1 MTGRSLELM
10 YQFLICTSSA
20 FVAVAMFHVVF
31 PKKRKPEI
39 EDEECQFSSFVKTAA
54 KHGKSTVI
62 STVNELLDAI
72 SKAMDTQHTVNM
84 NSKPKLRNDMIVDQ
98 IDLEISRLSDRLFTI
113 LSEAT
118 IESLPLLQLVKKG
131 RRLPCCALDIGGTLT
146 KLVLFKPGGGERD
159 LKCETYDP
167 DREFCSDADHD
178 SGSIPVRLTS
188 TDVIH
193 LKLYSFETKKIHTVV
208 EFLKARGICNVRISA
223 SGGGGHK
230 FQELFQREIGVKLSS
245 IDEMRSVITGVNH
258 RLLTG
263 SQEAFH
269 YRWGLDAERKAY
281 VSFAGK
287 KSPFPYL
294 LVNIGS
300 GVSIIRVDQMD
311 SYRRLSGS
319 CLGGGSFFGLCKLLT
334 GKYKFDEIV
343 EMSRRGNINNVDLL
357 VSDIYGQGFV
367 KDIGLSDDLIASSF
381 GKVAVADHSS
391 ETFCPEDMVRSL
403 IFMFSNNLSQIACL
417 IAERERIENIIFS
430 GGFIR
435 NNAYVWSKISFGLD
449 FWSGSRLQALFM
461 EHEGFLGALGAYLL
475 HDKHEEE
482 GEGLSAASEE
492 APASPGS

>member
-1 MTGRSLELM
+1 MGGRSLDLM

-20 FVAVAMFHVVF
+20 LVAVAMYHFAF
-31 PKKRKPEI
+31 PKRRKRESD
-39 EDEECQFSSFVKTAA
+39 DEECQFKNFVKTAA

-62 STVNELLDAI
+62 TTVNELLEAM
-72 SKAMDTQHTVNM
+72 SKAMDTQNFVNLT
-84 NSKPKLRNDMIVDQ
+84 SKPKLRNDLIVDQ
-98 IDLEISRLSDRLFTI
+98 IDLEISRLNDRLFTI
-113 LSEAT
+113 LSEAS
-118 IESLPLLQLVKKG
+118 IESLPLAQLVKSG
-131 RRLPCCALDIGGTLT
+131 CRLPCCALDIGGTLT
-146 KLVLFKPGGGERD
+146 KLVVFKPGGGGGRD
-159 LKCETYDP
+159 LKCHTYDP
-167 DREFCSDADHD
+167 EREFCNDTDHD
-178 SGSIPVRLTS
+178 SGSIPVRLTA
-188 TDVIH
+188 TDTVH

-208 EFLKARGICNVRISA
+208 DFLKARGICNVRVSA

-245 IDEMRSVITGVNH
+245 VDEMRSVITGVNH

-311 SYRRLSGS
+311 CYRRLSGS

-391 ETFCPEDMVRSL
+391 ETFSPEDMVRSL

-435 NNAYVWSKISFGLD
+435 NNAYVWSKISFGLGRD
-449 FWSGSRLQALFM
+449 REEA
-461 EHEGFLGALGAYLL
+461 EGFLTFLDRLLVGQSLPSALHGA
-475 HDKHEEE
+475 
-482 GEGLSAASEE
+482 
-492 APASPGS
+492 